1 MHEVALGE
9 QLARVVTKAAAG
21 RTVYTVVVEVGALRQ
36 VVPPALQQA
45 WQVLIKGTPL
55 AQAKLDLQL
64 LPGVLRCPAG
74 HETVVAEQ
82 YTRLCGSCDLP
93 AQVIQGL
100 EFRVVELE
108 LER

>member
-9 QLARVVTKAAAG
+9 QLARVVAKAAAG
-21 RTVYTVVVEVGALRQ
+21 KTVYTVVVEVGALRQ

-45 WQVLIKGTPL
+45 WQVIIKGTAL
-55 AQAKLDLQL
+55 KQAKLDLRL
-64 LPGVLRCPAG
+64 LPGILRCPAG
-74 HETVVAEQ
+74 HETVVTEQ
-82 YTRLCGSCDLP
+82 YTRWCETCQLP